1 MDNENVRSSL
11 NYDISDPLSAKEILK
26 HLKLQNVNRLV
37 VGQLN
42 INSISGK
49 FDLLKE
55 VIKDNIDILVI
66 TKTKLDNNFPLS
78 QFKMEGFSLPYRKD
92 FNHQGGG
99 VMIFVRDDLA
109 CKELHNIE
117 NTGEGIFLELN
128 FRKSKWLLFGGY
140 NHTKCNIRAFLG
152 EVSNKLDAYI
162 SKYENYIILGDFN
175 SEVCEEI
182 MNEFCEMYNL
192 KNLIREPTCFKS
204 YANPSSIDLIL
215 TNKYKSFISSQVV
228 ETGLSDHHKLTIS
241 VLRMFVKKQSP
252 LCIKY
257 RDYKHFDNLSF
268 NNELSKKLEQVNPA
282 DLCYD
287 MFENIFM
294 NILNKNAKVKKK
306 YLRANNAPFMN
317 KTLSRA
323 IMNRSRLKN
332 RFLKN
337 PNNENELNYKKQR
350 NYCVNVLNKAK
361 KKYFNSLNNRNI
373 SNNKEFWKVVKPFF
387 SEKTTIN
394 RIILLVENDKIIS
407 DDQEVAE
414 LMNNYFSNVV
424 PLLDIQGYNYIY
436 DRNSDE
442 ISNIIN
448 KFNTHP
454 SITKIKDSNII
465 DEPFF
470 FSIPDL
476 QEMENE
482 VIKLNNNKPTTDN
495 NIPPKILK
503 QNINICT
510 PYLTKIYGDSVN
522 TENFPAALKK
532 ADITPGHKKG
542 VTTDK
547 GNYRPVSILPSVSK
561 FFERNMYRD
570 IDNYMQRYLSPS
582 LCGFRKGYST
592 QHCLLVMLE
601 NFKKALDSNCNAA
614 ALLTDLSKAF
624 DCIDHELLIAK
635 LSAYGFSHSALN
647 YIYSYLA

>member
-1 MDNENVRSSL
+1 M
-11 NYDISDPLSAKEILK
+11 EILK

-55 VIKDNIDILVI
+55 VIKDNIDNLVI
-66 TKTKLDNNFPLS
+66 TETKHDYSFPLS

-257 RDYKHFDNLSF
+257 RDYKHFDNLRF

-361 KKYFNSLNNRNI
+361 KKHFNSLNNRNI

-387 SEKTTIN
+387 SEK
-394 RIILLVENDKIIS
+394 
-407 DDQEVAE
+407 
-414 LMNNYFSNVV
+414 NNY
-424 PLLDIQGYNYIY
+424 
-436 DRNSDE
+436 
-442 ISNIIN
+442 
-448 KFNTHP
+448 K
-454 SITKIKDSNII
+454 
-465 DEPFF
+465 
-470 FSIPDL
+470 
-476 QEMENE
+476 
-482 VIKLNNNKPTTDN
+482 
-495 NIPPKILK
+495 
-503 QNINICT
+503 
-510 PYLTKIYGDSVN
+510 
-522 TENFPAALKK
+522 
-532 ADITPGHKKG
+532 
-542 VTTDK
+542 
-547 GNYRPVSILPSVSK
+547 
-561 FFERNMYRD
+561 
-570 IDNYMQRYLSPS
+570 
-582 LCGFRKGYST
+582 
-592 QHCLLVMLE
+592 
-601 NFKKALDSNCNAA
+601 
-614 ALLTDLSKAF
+614 
-624 DCIDHELLIAK
+624 
-635 LSAYGFSHSALN
+635 
-647 YIYSYLA
+647 